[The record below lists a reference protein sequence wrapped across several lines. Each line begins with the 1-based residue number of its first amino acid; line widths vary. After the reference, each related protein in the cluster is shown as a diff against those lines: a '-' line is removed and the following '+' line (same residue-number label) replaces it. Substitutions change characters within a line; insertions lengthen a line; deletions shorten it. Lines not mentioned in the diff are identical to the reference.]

1 MGVAIQVNRSVVS
14 EPRHLADRL
23 AAGDVSA
30 LAALYD
36 RYGGAVYRLAL
47 ALLGREADAE
57 DVLQDV
63 FLGLLR
69 RRRDLR
75 DPRAYLLAA
84 ARHRAVSILRRRR
97 WETTSAEQPI
107 PLLEGG
113 GLDPNDAAAARQI
126 EQALTRLPAEQRE
139 VIVLRVY
146 EGLSF
151 PEIAR
156 VVRTNANTAASR
168 YRYGMARLRELV
180 GDEI

>member
-1 MGVAIQVNRSVVS
+1 VSVATQVNRSVVS
-14 EPRHLADRL
+14 KARHLTARL
-23 AAGDVSA
+23 EAGDVSA

-36 RYGGAVYRLAL
+36 RYAVAVYRLAL

-69 RRRDLR
+69 RSRDLR

-84 ARHRAVSILRRRR
+84 ARHRAISILRRRR
-97 WETTSAEQPI
+97 RETSQGDEPM
-107 PLLEGG
+107 PVLENGG
-113 GLDPNDAAAARQI
+113 DPDQAVAARQI
-126 EQALTRLPAEQRE
+126 ERALGRLPAEQRE
-139 VIVLRVY
+139 VVVLRIY

-168 YRYGMARLRELV
+168 YRYGVARLRELV
-180 GDEI
+180 GDDI